1 MKAELNSID
10 LAGKTIV
17 IIGPPASGKTTL
29 AKSISEFTG
38 TGVVSTDDYMEHGY
52 KDSLYVML
60 DDLAELTEPKIIE
73 GMQGYRLLRKGVELD
88 CFYPD
93 IVIELSVTQE
103 RVDRVYRTER
113 IVSKLPKLA
122 AFNKMHQTIL
132 ESYKAM
138 DNPCPPKWVRIQ
150 NEF

>member
-1 MKAELNSID
+1 MKTELD
-10 LAGKTIV
+10 FLELAGKTIV

-29 AKSISEFTG
+29 AKSISEYTG
-38 TGVVSTDDYMEHGY
+38 TGVINTDDYMEYGY
-52 KDSLYVML
+52 KNSLYVML
-60 DDLAELTEPKIIE
+60 DDLSELTEAKIIE

-93 IVIELSVTQE
+93 VVVELSVTQE
-103 RVDRVYRTER
+103 QVERVYTTER
-113 IVSKLPKLA
+113 IASKLPKLA

-138 DNPCPPKWVRIQ
+138 ENSNPPKWIRIQ

>member
-1 MKAELNSID
+1 MKGELNFPA

-29 AKSISEFTG
+29 AKSISESTG

-93 IVIELSVTQE
+93 IVIELTVTQE
-103 RVDRVYRTER
+103 HVERVYRTER
-113 IVSKLPKLA
+113 IASKLPKLA

-132 ESYKAM
+132 ESYRAM
-138 DNPCPPKWVRIQ
+138 ENPNPPEWITVL
-150 NEF
+150 NDF

>member
-1 MKAELNSID
+1 MKAELNSWP

-29 AKSISEFTG
+29 AKSISESTG

-103 RVDRVYRTER
+103 QVERVYRTER
-113 IVSKLPKLA
+113 ISSKLPKLA

-138 DNPCPPKWVRIQ
+138 DNPRPPKWIRIQ